1 MEAAEEAGAGDVE
14 GAGEGDAGGAEG
26 GEFVVGEVAD
36 TAGGEDGGFMLW
48 TDVVVEEVVVEGAED
63 LGRAFDFC
71 GGVAEAGG
79 VVG

>member
-1 MEAAEEAGAGDVE
+1 M
-14 GAGEGDAGGAEG
+14 
-26 GEFVVGEVAD
+26 VGEVAD

-71 GGVAEAGG
+71 GGVAETGG